1 LKKAWH
7 GEGAEVEELGGAMV
21 AAQAEIVDRRL
32 HGDKAV
38 GGAEAMEGGD
48 THCKERGDEWWS
60 WRGVVAMQLLR

>member
-1 LKKAWH
+1 
-7 GEGAEVEELGGAMV
+7 MV

-32 HGDKAV
+32 HGDEAG